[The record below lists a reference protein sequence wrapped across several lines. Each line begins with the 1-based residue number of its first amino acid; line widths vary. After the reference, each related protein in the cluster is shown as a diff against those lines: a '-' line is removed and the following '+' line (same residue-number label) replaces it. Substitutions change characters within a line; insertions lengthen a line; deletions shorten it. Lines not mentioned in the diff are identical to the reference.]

1 MGKDAMNDLVRYEK
15 QGRIGLIT
23 IDSPPVNALSGRV
36 CEGLI
41 EALRTGAGDGS
52 VQGIVLACAGR
63 TFIAGADINELGG
76 DLDFREAFAL
86 MEGMDKPVVAALHG
100 TALGGGAEAA
110 LACHYR
116 VASADARVGFPEI
129 ALGVVPGAGGTQR
142 LPRLIGAR
150 PALELLLSGRF
161 AGAAEA
167 LELGLVDAVADGELA
182 AFALAYT
189 EDLIAEGR
197 GPRRVSELPLERDAA
212 TNDFLR
218 GERERLERAAD
229 GRVVPLLDV
238 DAIEAALDLPFPQG
252 LAREREI
259 SDASL
264 ETVESRAMRRL
275 FFAERQ
281 TSRIPGID
289 PERATDIGNGAIIG
303 AGTMGRGIAIAF
315 ANSGLP
321 AMLLDVDRATVD
333 QGLAAI
339 RAEYD
344 KRVQRGRMSADAAE
358 ACIVLIRGSTEFT
371 DVAGADVV
379 IEAVFESMDLKRQIF
394 RRMDEHCKAGAILAS
409 NTSTL
414 DIDEIASATRRPA
427 DVVGLHFFSPAH
439 VMRLLE
445 VVRSSR
451 TSDAVLA
458 TAMKLA
464 GRLKKIGV
472 LSGNAY
478 GFIGNRMMDP
488 YGREVEHML
497 LEGASPAQIDS
508 ALERFG
514 MAMGLLAVF
523 DMAGV
528 DVGVRVRE
536 AHADKLPDDPGFYRA
551 SALLVEHGMLGQ
563 KSGSGYYRYEKGSR
577 ERRVNTAALA
587 LFEREAK
594 RLGFERRDIGDEEI
608 VSRCV
613 CALINEGARV
623 LEEGVAL
630 RAADIDVVYTA
641 GYGFPRHRGGPMFYA
656 DTLGLANVVARIR
669 EFAGTL
675 DARYWQPADLLVRLA
690 EDGGR
695 LADVGTE

>member
-1 MGKDAMNDLVRYEK
+1 MKELVRYERRG
-15 QGRIGLIT
+15 QLGLVT

-36 CEGLI
+36 CDGLGKAF
-41 EALRTGAGDGS
+41 ETGARDDS
-52 VQGIVLACAGR
+52 VRGLVLACAGR

-76 DLDFREAFAL
+76 DLDFREVFAL
-86 MEGMDKPVVAALHG
+86 MEGMDKPVVAAIHG

-116 VASADARVGFPEI
+116 VAAADARLGFPEI
-129 ALGVVPGAGGTQR
+129 SLGIVPGAGGTQR

-150 PALELLLSGRF
+150 QALELLLSGRF
-161 AGAAEA
+161 VDAGEA
-167 LELGLVDAVADGELA
+167 LKLGLVDAVADGDLFEFALQYTNGLIEEGKGPRPVGEMSVQRDEATSEFLRAERARLA
-182 AFALAYT
+182 A
-189 EDLIAEGR
+189 
-197 GPRRVSELPLERDAA
+197 
-212 TNDFLR
+212 
-218 GERERLERAAD
+218 AAD
-229 GRVVPLLDV
+229 GRVVPLMDV
-238 DAIEAALDLPFPQG
+238 DAIEAALDLPFAEG
-252 LAREREI
+252 LVREREI

-289 PERATDIGNGAIIG
+289 PGLASEIGSAAIIG
-303 AGTMGRGIAIAF
+303 AGTMGRGIAMAF
-315 ANSGLP
+315 ANSGIPVTLQ
-321 AMLLDVDRATVD
+321 DVDRPTVD
-333 QGLAAI
+333 KSLAAI
-339 RAEYD
+339 RTEYE
-344 KRVQRGRMSADAAE
+344 KRVQRGRMTTAAAE
-358 ACIVLIRGSTEFT
+358 ANIALIQGSAEFS
-371 DVAGADVV
+371 DVAEADLV
-379 IEAVFESMDLKRQIF
+379 IEAVFESMAIKKEIF
-394 RRMDEHCKAGAILAS
+394 ERMDAHCKPGAILAS

-414 DIDEIASATRRPA
+414 DIEEIASVTRRPS

-445 VVRSSR
+445 VVRSAQ

-464 GRLKKIGV
+464 GRLRKIGV
-472 LSGNAY
+472 LSANSY

-488 YGREVEHML
+488 YGREAEHML
-497 LEGASPAQIDS
+497 LEGATPQQIDA

-551 SALLVEHGMLGQ
+551 SALLVENGMLGQ
-563 KSGSGYYRYEKGSR
+563 KSGAGYYRYEQGSR
-577 ERRVNTAALA
+577 ERHENPAALE
-587 LFEREAK
+587 LFEREAR
-594 RLGFERRDIGDEEI
+594 RLGIEPRKIDDEEI
-608 VSRCV
+608 VSRCI

-641 GYGFPRHRGGPMFYA
+641 GYGFPRHRGGPMFHC
-656 DTLGLANVVARIR
+656 DTLGVGRVVEKLQ
-669 EFAGTL
+669 EFSETL
-675 DARYWQPADLLVRLA
+675 DARYWQPSALLLRLA
-690 EDGGR
+690 EEGGS
-695 LADVGTE
+695 LADAEAP

>member
-1 MGKDAMNDLVRYEK
+1 MNELVRYERRG
-15 QGRIGLIT
+15 QLGLVT

-36 CEGLI
+36 CDGLGKAF
-41 EALRTGAGDGS
+41 ETGARDDS
-52 VQGIVLACAGR
+52 VRGLVLACAGR

-76 DLDFREAFAL
+76 DLDFREVFAL
-86 MEGMDKPVVAALHG
+86 MEGMDKPVVAAIHG

-116 VASADARVGFPEI
+116 VAAADARLGFPEI
-129 ALGVVPGAGGTQR
+129 SLGIVPGAGGTQR

-150 PALELLLSGRF
+150 QALELLLSGRF
-161 AGAAEA
+161 VDAGEA
-167 LELGLVDAVADGELA
+167 LKLGLVDAVADGDLFE
-182 AFALAYT
+182 FALQYANG
-189 EDLIAEGR
+189 LIEEGK
-197 GPRRVSELPLERDAA
+197 GPRPVGEMSLHRDEA
-212 TNDFLR
+212 TGEFLR
-218 GERERLERAAD
+218 AERARLAGAAD
-229 GRVVPLLDV
+229 GRVVPLMDV
-238 DAIEAALDLPFPQG
+238 DAIEAALDLPFAEG
-252 LAREREI
+252 LVREREI

-289 PERATDIGNGAIIG
+289 PGLASEIGSAAIIG
-303 AGTMGRGIAIAF
+303 AGTMGRGIAMAF
-315 ANSGLP
+315 ANSGIPVTLQ
-321 AMLLDVDRATVD
+321 DVDRPTVD
-333 QGLAAI
+333 KSLAAI

-344 KRVQRGRMSADAAE
+344 KRVQRGRMTAE
-358 ACIVLIRGSTEFT
+358 AAAARIALIQGSAEFS
-371 DVAGADVV
+371 DIAEADLV
-379 IEAVFESMDLKRQIF
+379 IEAVFESMAIKKEIF
-394 RRMDEHCKAGAILAS
+394 ERMDAYCKPGAILAS

-414 DIDEIASATRRPA
+414 DIEEIASATRRPS

-445 VVRSSR
+445 VVRSAQ

-464 GRLKKIGV
+464 GRLRKIGV
-472 LSGNAY
+472 LSANAY

-488 YGREVEHML
+488 YGREAEHML
-497 LEGASPAQIDS
+497 LEGATPQQIDS

-551 SALLVEHGMLGQ
+551 SALLVENGMLGQ
-563 KSGSGYYRYEKGSR
+563 KSGAGYYRYEQGSR
-577 ERRVNTAALA
+577 ERHENPAALE
-587 LFEREAK
+587 LFEREAR
-594 RLGFERRDIGDEEI
+594 RLGIERREISDDEI
-608 VSRCV
+608 VSRCI

-641 GYGFPRHRGGPMFYA
+641 GYGFPRHRGGPMFHC
-656 DTLGLANVVARIR
+656 DTLGVARVVEKLQ
-669 EFAGTL
+669 EFSETL
-675 DARYWQPADLLVRLA
+675 DARYWQPSALLLRLA
-690 EDGGR
+690 EEGGS
-695 LADVGTE
+695 LADAEAP

>member
-1 MGKDAMNDLVRYEK
+1 MNELVRYARH
-15 QGRIGLIT
+15 GRIGLIT

-41 EALRTGAGDGS
+41 EGFRAGADDDS
-52 VQGIVLACAGR
+52 VRAILLMCAGR

-86 MEGMDKPVVAALHG
+86 IEGMDKPVVAALHG

-116 VASADARVGFPEI
+116 VASLDARVGFPEI
-129 ALGVVPGAGGTQR
+129 ALGIVPGGGGTQR
-142 LPRLIGAR
+142 LPRLVGAR
-150 PALELLLSGRF
+150 QALELLLSGRVV
-161 AGAAEA
+161 GAAEA
-167 LELGLVDAVADGELA
+167 LELGLVDAVADSELQ

-189 EDLIAEGR
+189 NELIDERR
-197 GPRRVSELPLERDAA
+197 GPRRVSEMPLERDAA
-212 TNDFLR
+212 TDEFLR
-218 GERERLERAAD
+218 EERERLASAAD
-229 GRVVPLLDV
+229 GRVVPLLDI
-238 DAIEAALDLPFPQG
+238 DAVEAALDLPFEQG
-252 LAREREI
+252 LKREREI

-289 PERATDIGNGAIIG
+289 PVLAREIGSGAIIG
-303 AGTMGRGIAIAF
+303 AGTMGRGIAMAF
-315 ANSGLP
+315 ANNGIP
-321 AMLLDVDRATVD
+321 VLLQDVDQATVD
-333 QGLAAI
+333 NSLAAI
-339 RAEYD
+339 RAEYQ
-344 KRVQRGRMSADAAE
+344 KRVQRRRMTAEAAE
-358 ACIVLIRGSTEFT
+358 GCIALIHGSTEFT
-371 DVAGADVV
+371 DIAEADVA
-379 IEAVFESMDLKRQIF
+379 IEAVFESMELKKQIF
-394 RRMDEHCKAGAILAS
+394 GRMDAHCKAGAILAS

-414 DIDEIASATRRPA
+414 DIDEIATSTRRPA

-445 VVRSSR
+445 VVRSAQ
-451 TSDAVLA
+451 TSDSVLA

-488 YGREVEHML
+488 YGREAEHML
-497 LEGASPAQIDS
+497 LEGATPQQIDS

-536 AHADKLPDDPGFYRA
+536 AHADSLPDDPGFYRA
-551 SALLVEHGMLGQ
+551 SKMLVENGMLGQ
-563 KSGSGYYRYEKGSR
+563 KSGTGYYRYEKGSR
-577 ERRVNTAALA
+577 ERHENPAALE

-594 RLGFERRDIGDEEI
+594 RLGIERRELGEEEI

-623 LEEGVAL
+623 VEEGIAL

-656 DTLGLANVVARIR
+656 DTLGLANVVERIR
-669 EFAGTL
+669 GFAGTL
-675 DARYWQPADLLVRLA
+675 DARYWEPADLLLRLA

-695 LADVGTE
+695 LADVGAE

>member
-1 MGKDAMNDLVRYEK
+1 MNEVVHYETS
-15 QGRIGLIT
+15 GRVGLIT
-23 IDSPPVNALSGRV
+23 VDSPPVNALSSRV
-36 CEGLI
+36 CAGLI
-41 EALRTGAGDGS
+41 DAFRAAAEDDTVQAVLLR
-52 VQGIVLACAGR
+52 CAGR
-63 TFIAGADINELGG
+63 TFIAGADITELGG
-76 DLDFREAFAL
+76 DLDFRELFAL

-116 VASADARVGFPEI
+116 VASRDARVGFPEI
-129 ALGVVPGAGGTQR
+129 SLGIVPGAGGTQR
-142 LPRLIGAR
+142 LPRLVGAR

-161 AGAAEA
+161 VGADEA
-167 LELGLVDAVADGELA
+167 LELGLVDAVADGDLQ

-189 EDLIAEGR
+189 NDLIEAGKS
-197 GPRRVSELPLERDAA
+197 PRPVCQMPLERDEE
-212 TNDFLR
+212 TDEFLR
-218 GERERLERAAD
+218 AERARLASAGD
-229 GRVVPLLDV
+229 GRVVPLMDV
-238 DAIEAALDLPFPQG
+238 DAIEAALDLPFAEA

-289 PERATDIGNGAIIG
+289 PELASEIGSGAIIG
-303 AGTMGRGIAIAF
+303 AGTMGRGIAMAF
-315 ANSGLP
+315 ANNGFPVTLQ
-321 AMLLDVDRATVD
+321 DVDKPTVENS
-333 QGLAAI
+333 LAAI
-339 RAEYD
+339 QAEYER
-344 KRVQRGRMSADAAE
+344 RVQRGRMTAE
-358 ACIVLIRGSTEFT
+358 VAQDRIALIRGSAEFS
-371 DVAGADVV
+371 DVAEADVV
-379 IEAVFESMDLKRQIF
+379 IEAVYESMELKKQIF
-394 RRMDEHCKAGAILAS
+394 GRMDEHCKPGAILAS

-414 DIDEIASATRRPA
+414 DIDEIASATSRPA

-445 VVRSSR
+445 VVRSAQ
-451 TSDAVLA
+451 TSDVVLA

-464 GRLKKIGV
+464 VRLKKIGV
-472 LSGNAY
+472 LSANKY

-497 LEGASPAQIDS
+497 LEGATPEQIDS

-536 AHADKLPDDPGFYRA
+536 AHADRLPDDPGFYRA
-551 SALLVEHGMLGQ
+551 SALLVENGMLGQ

-577 ERRVNTAALA
+577 ERHENPAALE

-594 RLGFERRDIGDEEI
+594 RLGIERRNPSDEEI

-613 CALINEGARV
+613 TALINEGARV

-656 DTLGLANVVARIR
+656 DTIGLQAIIEQMRG
-669 EFAGTL
+669 FAQEL
-675 DARYWQPADLLVRLA
+675 DARYWQPSELLLELA
-690 EDGGR
+690 ASGGS
-695 LADVGTE
+695 LADCARE

>member
-1 MGKDAMNDLVRYEK
+1 MNDVVRYEK
-15 QGRIGLIT
+15 RGRVGLVT
-23 IDSPPVNALSGRV
+23 IDSPPVNALSSRV
-36 CEGLI
+36 CEGLGRAF
-41 EALRTGAGDGS
+41 EAGAGDDSIRGM
-52 VQGIVLACAGR
+52 VLICAGR
-63 TFIAGADINELGG
+63 TFIAGADINELGTG
-76 DLDFREAFAL
+76 LDFREVFAL
-86 MEGMDKPVVAALHG
+86 MEGMDKPVVAAMHG

-129 ALGVVPGAGGTQR
+129 SLGIVPGGGGTQR
-142 LPRLIGAR
+142 LSRLVGAR
-150 PALELLLSGRF
+150 AALELLLSGRLV
-161 AGAAEA
+161 AAPEA
-167 LELGLVDAVADGELA
+167 LELGLVDAVADGDVE

-189 EDLIAEGR
+189 DDLVARGE
-197 GPRRVSELPLERDAA
+197 GPRRVSEIPLRRDEE
-212 TNDFLR
+212 TSKFLR
-218 GERERLERAAD
+218 AERARLEKSAD
-229 GRVVPLLDV
+229 GRVVPLMDI
-238 DAIEAALDLPFPQG
+238 DAIEAALDLPFAEG
-252 LAREREI
+252 LTREREI

-289 PERATDIGNGAIIG
+289 PELAIDIGSGAIIG
-303 AGTMGRGIAIAF
+303 AGTMGRGIAMAF
-315 ANSGLP
+315 ASNGLP
-321 AMLLDVDRATVD
+321 AILLDVDRDTVD
-333 QGLAAI
+333 KSLAAI

-344 KRVQRGRMSADAAE
+344 KRVQRGRMTAESAE
-358 ACIVLIRGSTEFT
+358 ACVGLIRGSTNYAEI
-371 DVAGADVV
+371 AGADVA
-379 IEAVFESMDLKRQIF
+379 IEAVFESMALKKQIF
-394 RRMDEHCKAGAILAS
+394 ERMDEHCKAGAILAS

-445 VVRSSR
+445 VVRSAQ
-451 TSDAVLA
+451 TSDSVLA

-464 GRLKKIGV
+464 GKLRKIGV
-472 LSGNAY
+472 LSANAY

-497 LEGASPAQIDS
+497 LEGATPEQIDS

-536 AHADKLPDDPGFYRA
+536 AHADSLPDDPGFYRA
-551 SALLVEHGMLGQ
+551 SALLVENGMLGQ
-563 KSGSGYYRYEKGSR
+563 KSGSGYYRYEQGSR
-577 ERRVNTAALA
+577 ERHENPAALE
-587 LFEREAK
+587 LLEREAG
-594 RLGFERRDIGDEEI
+594 RLGIERREIGAEEI

-630 RAADIDVVYTA
+630 RAADIDVVYTS
-641 GYGFPRHRGGPMFYA
+641 GYGFPRHRGGPMFYG
-656 DTLGLANVVARIR
+656 DTLGLARVVADIR
-669 EFAGTL
+669 EFARTL
-675 DARYWQPADLLVRLA
+675 DARYWEPSALLVELA
-690 EDGGR
+690 DSGGK
-695 LADVGTE
+695 LADVATR

>member
-1 MGKDAMNDLVRYEK
+1 MNELVRYERRG
-15 QGRIGLIT
+15 QLGLVT

-36 CEGLI
+36 CDGLGKAF
-41 EALRTGAGDGS
+41 ETGARDDS
-52 VQGIVLACAGR
+52 VRGLVLACAGR

-76 DLDFREAFAL
+76 DLDFREVFAL
-86 MEGMDKPVVAALHG
+86 MEGMDKPVVAAIHG

-116 VASADARVGFPEI
+116 VAAADARLGFPEI
-129 ALGVVPGAGGTQR
+129 SLGIVPGAGGTQR

-150 PALELLLSGRF
+150 QALELLLSGRF
-161 AGAAEA
+161 VDAGEA
-167 LELGLVDAVADGELA
+167 LKLGLVDAVADGDPLE
-182 AFALAYT
+182 FALEYT
-189 EDLIAEGR
+189 NGLIEEGK
-197 GPRRVSELPLERDAA
+197 GPRPVGEMSLHRDEA
-212 TNDFLR
+212 TGEFLR
-218 GERERLERAAD
+218 AERARLAGAAD
-229 GRVVPLLDV
+229 GRVVPLMDV
-238 DAIEAALDLPFPQG
+238 DAIEAALDLPFAEG
-252 LAREREI
+252 LVREREI

-289 PERATDIGNGAIIG
+289 PGLASEIGSAAIIG
-303 AGTMGRGIAIAF
+303 AGTMGRGIAMAF
-315 ANSGLP
+315 ANSGIPVTLQ
-321 AMLLDVDRATVD
+321 DVDRPTVD
-333 QGLAAI
+333 KSLAAI

-344 KRVQRGRMSADAAE
+344 KRVQRGRMTAE
-358 ACIVLIRGSTEFT
+358 AAAARIALIRGSAEFS
-371 DVAGADVV
+371 DIAEADLV
-379 IEAVFESMDLKRQIF
+379 IEAVFESMAIKKEIF
-394 RRMDEHCKAGAILAS
+394 ERMDAHCKPGAILAS

-414 DIDEIASATRRPA
+414 DIEEIASATRRPS

-445 VVRSSR
+445 VVRSAQ

-464 GRLKKIGV
+464 GRLRKIGV
-472 LSGNAY
+472 LSANAY

-488 YGREVEHML
+488 YGREAEHML
-497 LEGASPAQIDS
+497 LEGATPQQIDS

-551 SALLVEHGMLGQ
+551 SALLVENGMLGQ
-563 KSGSGYYRYEKGSR
+563 KSGAGYYRYEQGSR
-577 ERRVNTAALA
+577 ERHENPAALE
-587 LFEREAK
+587 LFEREAR
-594 RLGFERRDIGDEEI
+594 RLGIERREIGDDEI
-608 VSRCV
+608 VSRCI

-641 GYGFPRHRGGPMFYA
+641 GYGFPRHRGGPMFHC
-656 DTLGLANVVARIR
+656 DTLGVARVVEKLQ
-669 EFAGTL
+669 EFSETL
-675 DARYWQPADLLVRLA
+675 DARYWQPSALLLRLA
-690 EDGGR
+690 EEGGS
-695 LADVGTE
+695 LADAEAP